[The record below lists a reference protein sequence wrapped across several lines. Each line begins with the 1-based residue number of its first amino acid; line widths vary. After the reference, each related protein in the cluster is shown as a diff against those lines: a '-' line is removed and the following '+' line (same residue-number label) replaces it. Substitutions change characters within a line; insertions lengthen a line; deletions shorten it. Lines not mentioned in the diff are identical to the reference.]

1 MADHPASLAGDI
13 AGKIEPG
20 LPSLRG
26 EKLLRPRPQIRD
38 FPLYL
43 SRRTLKF
50 LKSVIARID
59 VLNFPGSCCG

>member
-1 MADHPASLAGDI
+1 MAGD
-13 AGKIEPG
+13 IEPG
-20 LPSLRG
+20 LLSLRE

-38 FPLYL
+38 LPLYL

-50 LKSVIARID
+50 MKSIIARID